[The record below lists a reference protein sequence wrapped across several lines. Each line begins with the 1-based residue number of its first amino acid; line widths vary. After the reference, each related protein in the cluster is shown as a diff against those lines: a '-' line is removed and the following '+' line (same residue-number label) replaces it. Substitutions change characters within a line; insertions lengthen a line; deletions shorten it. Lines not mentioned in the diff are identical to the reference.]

1 MTAESRNSEPRILV
15 TGRAPHVWAVVPSVG
30 GAVLNVARDR
40 DFALHS
46 RDPEV
51 HQDRSCIASHRT
63 APRRTASHRIASW
76 PLLDLLPSTD
86 HNRIT
91 SQPETPPMLFNLPAL
106 TAHLEKSKK
115 CLSRSSTL
123 PAMAVDPSTGIYSA
137 SIPSPTGIPADPAL
151 TSHGVKQAR
160 EMGSH
165 LATLDPPID
174 VVYSSPYYRCL
185 QTITPFVE
193 LKRQQL
199 ESELGD
205 SEATAVTIRPEYGLC
220 EFFGA
225 APFDHPIPA
234 SPEKLK
240 AIFPAYD
247 DAYISALAPSRK
259 GEGIDDLYRRVAGAV
274 QSIISRCDSE
284 GRRAVVLCTHAAVV
298 IALGRV
304 LTGRI
309 PDSVDTDDFG
319 AFTCGLSVYRRKH
332 TGKSAD
338 QLRSRPG
345 YIDDPDKQGTA
356 DGSGV
361 SATEPGDMGKW
372 DCELNS
378 DCSFLSSGAERGW
391 YVEIP
396 I

>member
-1 MTAESRNSEPRILV
+1 MPLEVIYV
-15 TGRAPHVWAVVPSVG
+15 TRHG
-30 GAVLNVARDR
+30 
-40 DFALHS
+40 
-46 RDPEV
+46 
-51 HQDRSCIASHRT
+51 
-63 APRRTASHRIASW
+63 
-76 PLLDLLPSTD
+76 PLLTRRLWYQFRTTWSVD
-86 HNRIT
+86 H
-91 SQPETPPMLFNLPAL
+91 
-106 TAHLEKSKK
+106 
-115 CLSRSSTL
+115 
-123 PAMAVDPSTGIYSA
+123 STGIYSA

-160 EMGSH
+160 EMGSY

-174 VVYSSPYYRCL
+174 AVYSSPYYRCL
-185 QTITPFVE
+185 QTIAPFVE
-193 LKRQQL
+193 IKRQQL
-199 ESELGD
+199 EKEPGD
-205 SEATAVTIRPEYGLC
+205 SDATTTTIRPEYGLC

-240 AIFPAYD
+240 AFFPAYD
-247 DAYISALAPSRK
+247 DTYMSALAPSRK

-274 QSIISRCDSE
+274 QAIINRCDAE

-319 AFTCGLSVYRRKH
+319 AFTCGLSVYRRNH

-338 QLRSRPG
+338 QGRSHLG
-345 YIDDPDKQGTA
+345 GISDSDKRGGIGASNVLT
-356 DGSGV
+356 S
-361 SATEPGDMGKW
+361 EPGDMGKW

-391 YVEIP
+391 YVVIP
-396 I
+396 IQQPWLLSLATKGRPSILTPVNIGIRKFSGDESFPGTGSMAQIEPDAKL